1 MHKDFIPPVSIEEFA
16 AYLDGNLSND
26 EMKAVS
32 SVIAN
37 DDAMQD
43 IVLNSQTI
51 DETLSNCEPLDLM
64 LPDNLSSIDFE
75 IPQFEDTND
84 DNWNQL
90 EVAAYAPDV
99 PYCETSIED
108 DDSTTD
114 YDDND
119 FLHHTNID
127 DTLNDINNDYSQ
139 EHNAI
144 EDSIPDITE

>member
-1 MHKDFIPPVSIEEFA
+1 MHKDFMPPVSIEEFA
-16 AYLDGNLSND
+16 AYLDGNLSDD

-64 LPDNLSSIDFE
+64 LPDNLSSVDFE
-75 IPQFEDTND
+75 FPQFEDTND
-84 DNWNQL
+84 DNWKQL

-99 PYCETSIED
+99 PYYDTSIED

>member
-1 MHKDFIPPVSIEEFA
+1 MPPVSIEEFA
-16 AYLDGNLSND
+16 AYLDGNLSDD

-84 DNWNQL
+84 DNWKQL

-99 PYCETSIED
+99 PYCDTSI
-108 DDSTTD
+108 
-114 YDDND
+114 YNR
-119 FLHHTNID
+119 L
-127 DTLNDINNDYSQ
+127 
-139 EHNAI
+139 
-144 EDSIPDITE
+144 

>member
-1 MHKDFIPPVSIEEFA
+1 MPPVSIEEFA
-16 AYLDGNLSND
+16 AYLDGNLSDD

-64 LPDNLSSIDFE
+64 SPDNLSSVDFE
-75 IPQFEDTND
+75 FPQFEDTND
-84 DNWNQL
+84 DNWKQL

-99 PYCETSIED
+99 SYCDTSIED

-127 DTLNDINNDYSQ
+127 DTLNDNNNDYSQ

>member
-1 MHKDFIPPVSIEEFA
+1 MHKDFMPPVSIEEFA
-16 AYLDGNLSND
+16 AYLDGNLSDN

-64 LPDNLSSIDFE
+64 LPDNLSSVDFE
-75 IPQFEDTND
+75 FPQFEDTND
-84 DNWNQL
+84 DNWKQL

-99 PYCETSIED
+99 SYCDTSIED

-127 DTLNDINNDYSQ
+127 DTLNDNNNDYSQ

>member
-1 MHKDFIPPVSIEEFA
+1 MHKDFMPLVSIEEFA
-16 AYLDGNLSND
+16 AYLDGNLSDD

-64 LPDNLSSIDFE
+64 LPDNLSSVDFE
-75 IPQFEDTND
+75 FPQFEDTND
-84 DNWNQL
+84 DNWKQL
-90 EVAAYAPDV
+90 EIAAYAPDV
-99 PYCETSIED
+99 SYCDTSIEV

>member
-1 MHKDFIPPVSIEEFA
+1 MHKDFMPPVSIEELA
-16 AYLDGNLSND
+16 AYLDGNLSDD

-64 LPDNLSSIDFE
+64 LPDNLSSVDFE
-75 IPQFEDTND
+75 FPQFEDTND
-84 DNWNQL
+84 DNWKQL

-99 PYCETSIED
+99 SYCDTSIED

-127 DTLNDINNDYSQ
+127 DTLNDNNNDYSQ

>member
-1 MHKDFIPPVSIEEFA
+1 MHKDFMPPVSIEEFA
-16 AYLDGNLSND
+16 AYLDGNLSDD

-64 LPDNLSSIDFE
+64 LPDNLSSVDFE
-75 IPQFEDTND
+75 FPQFEDTND
-84 DNWNQL
+84 DNWKQL

-99 PYCETSIED
+99 SYCDTSIED

-127 DTLNDINNDYSQ
+127 DTLNDNNNDYSQ